1 MLSLIPKI
9 IEANEQIESVSLGAG
24 NTGRP
29 FDLETDRRVAEFKF
43 IHWRGGAESIRQNNL
58 FKDYFLLA
66 EHETAKRKE
75 LYVLGTRYPIKF
87 LSSGRSLKSI
97 LSKNSKVADEY
108 FAIYGDRFKTVGD
121 YFGFRCDAVAIGDA
135 ALLIPELVVKALE
148 VAANS
153 PE

>member
-1 MLSLIPKI
+1 LRRTNRSSPYLWARATQVGPSISRLI
-9 IEANEQIESVSLGAG
+9 AASQSS
-24 NTGRP
+24 
-29 FDLETDRRVAEFKF
+29 KF